1 MTLHWST
8 HQLTEYFTAVS
19 ASADEEVAI
28 RVAVERALEALD
40 AEVGAVLLA
49 GDDGVRGLTGL
60 PVTVLAEQLR
70 PAFHGEPVV
79 ELPLLGEANGAQAG
93 LGSDIDGELVVARVD
108 DEFSTEERQM
118 LQGMAQ
124 VLGLALRNLRIL
136 TTERALREE
145 RALEARQRLELLE
158 AVRARQALLETL
170 LSIQRAISRRE
181 PLQSVLDAVTDG
193 ASRLLGQ
200 APIALVLADPAE
212 PASLIVASRAHW
224 PEPAGT
230 ANAAREPA
238 AEAIAAEET
247 VCRSGP
253 SGELTLATPV
263 HVSGVVAG
271 SLVAVG
277 LDATD
282 PAAENAGLMSAF
294 GQQISLALTD
304 ARTVEAVREAY
315 RDPLTGLPNRKRF
328 LERLDQIL
336 EDPRIGTVVVL
347 FIDLD
352 RFKSVND
359 SLGHNAGDEL
369 LAAVSERILA
379 CLRTGDMAARLGG
392 DEFAVLLEG
401 VAVEEARAVE
411 EAQAV
416 AERIAV
422 QVAEPFQVAGRPVY
436 IGSSIG
442 IATRADCTAAGDM
455 LGNADVAMYRA
466 KRAGS
471 GQVVVFEPEMHAE
484 QLARLELRADLQ
496 NALAAGEFRLDV
508 QPLVR
513 LGTGELEGAEALL
526 RWHHPRRGLVPPDQF
541 IPITEETGLINE
553 IGRWVLRESLS
564 QVAGWRRSLPGL
576 TVSVNVSARQII
588 DPRFVTDVADAL
600 DFAGVPGSALTLE
613 LTETVLTT
621 DPARALTNLRLIK
634 ERGVRLAVDDFGTGY
649 SSLSYLRQF
658 PVDQVKI
665 DRSFVSGVTTSAQ
678 DNALVRAVVDL
689 GRALRL
695 EVVAEGIEDAEQ
707 LQALVRMECDLGQ
720 GYHLHR
726 PMDPR
731 LFADVIRLPR
741 PDLITISRG

>member
-19 ASADEEVAI
+19 ASDDEEVAI

-49 GDDGVRGLTGL
+49 GENGMRGLTGL
-60 PVTVLAEQLR
+60 PVTALAEQLR
-70 PAFHGEPVV
+70 PALFGEPTLR
-79 ELPLLGEANGAQAG
+79 LPLLGEANGARAA
-93 LGSDIDGELVVARVD
+93 LGSDIDGELVVARID

-145 RALEARQRLELLE
+145 RAREAKQRLDLLE
-158 AVRARQALLETL
+158 VVRVRQALLETL

-181 PLQSVLDAVTDG
+181 PLQSVLDAITEG

-200 APIALVLADPAE
+200 APVALALSDPAE
-212 PASLIVASRAHW
+212 PTSLIVASRAHW

-230 ANAAREPA
+230 ANAALELA
-238 AEAIAAEET
+238 AEAIAAGET
-247 VCRSGP
+247 VRRSEP
-253 SGELTLATPV
+253 SGDLLLATPV

-277 LDATD
+277 LDETD
-282 PAAENAGLMSAF
+282 SAAENISLMSAF

-315 RDPLTGLPNRKRF
+315 RDPLTGLPNRKLF

-336 EDPRIGTVVVL
+336 GDTRVEAVVIL

-379 CLRTGDMAARLGG
+379 CVRTGDLAARLGG

-401 VAVEEARAVE
+401 VSVEDARVI
-411 EAQAV
+411 

-422 QVAEPFQVAGRPVY
+422 EVAEPFPVAGRTVY

-442 IATRADCTAAGDM
+442 IAARAGGAAASEL

-484 QLARLELRADLQ
+484 QLTRLELRADLQ
-496 NALAAGEFRLDV
+496 NALVAGQFRLDV

-513 LGTGELEGAEALL
+513 LGTGELDGVEALL
-526 RWHHPRRGLVPPDQF
+526 RWHHPRRGIVLPDQF
-541 IPITEETGLINE
+541 ISITEETGLINE
-553 IGRWVLRESLS
+553 LGRWALRAAVSH
-564 QVAGWRRSLPGL
+564 VASWRRSLPDL
-576 TVSVNVSARQII
+576 TVSVNVSARQIA
-588 DPRFVTDVADAL
+588 DERFVTDVADAL
-600 DFAGVPGSALTLE
+600 DSAGVDGSALTLE
-613 LTETVLTT
+613 LAETVLTT
-621 DPARALTNLRLIK
+621 DPAKALTNLRLIK
-634 ERGVRLAVDDFGTGY
+634 KRGVRLSVDDFGTGH
-649 SSLSYLRQF
+649 SSLSSLRQF

-665 DRSFVSGVTTSAQ
+665 DRSFVSGVTRSAQ

-689 GRALRL
+689 GRALHL

-707 LQALVRMECDLGQ
+707 LQALVRMGCDLGQ

-726 PMDPR
+726 PMDPQ
-731 LFADVIRLPR
+731 LFADVIQQEGSGRSALMS
-741 PDLITISRG
+741 TASR

>member
-19 ASADEEVAI
+19 SSADEEVAI

-49 GDDGVRGLTGL
+49 GENGVRGLTGL
-60 PVTVLAEQLR
+60 PVTVPAEQVR
-70 PAFHGEPVV
+70 PAFRGEPTV
-79 ELPLLGEANGAQAG
+79 ELPLLGEANGAHAT
-93 LGSDIDGELVVARVD
+93 LGSDIDGELVVARID
-108 DEFSTEERQM
+108 DVFSTEERQM

-145 RALEARQRLELLE
+145 RAREARQRLELLE
-158 AVRARQALLETL
+158 VLRARQTLLETL

-181 PLQSVLDAVTDG
+181 PLQSVLDAITEGVSG
-193 ASRLLGQ
+193 LLGQ
-200 APIALVLADPAE
+200 APIALVLSDPAE
-212 PASLIVASRAHW
+212 PTSLIVASRAHW
-224 PEPAGT
+224 PESAGT
-230 ANAAREPA
+230 ANAALELA
-238 AEAIAAEET
+238 AEAIAVGDT
-247 VCRSGP
+247 VVRSGP
-253 SGELTLATPV
+253 SEDLRLATPV

-271 SLVAVG
+271 GLVAVG
-277 LDATD
+277 LDETD
-282 PAAENAGLMSAF
+282 SAVENISLLSAF

-315 RDPLTGLPNRKRF
+315 RDPLTGLPNRKLF

-336 EDPRIGTVVVL
+336 GDPRVEAVVIL
-347 FIDLD
+347 FVDLD

-379 CLRTGDMAARLGG
+379 CLRTGDLAARLGG
-392 DEFAVLLEG
+392 DEFAVLIEG
-401 VAVEEARAVE
+401 VSVEDARV
-411 EAQAV
+411 V
-416 AERIAV
+416 AERIAIE
-422 QVAEPFQVAGRPVY
+422 VAEPFHVAGRPVY

-442 IATRADCTAAGDM
+442 IAARAGGTTASEL

-466 KRAGS
+466 KRTGS

-484 QLARLELRADLQ
+484 QLTRLELRADLQ
-496 NALAAGEFRLDV
+496 HALVAGQFRLDV

-513 LGTGELEGAEALL
+513 LATGELEGVEALL
-526 RWHHPRRGLVPPDQF
+526 RWHHPRRGIVPPDQF

-553 IGRWVLRESLS
+553 IGRWALREAVSH
-564 QVAGWRRSLPGL
+564 VASWRRLLPGL
-576 TVSVNVSARQII
+576 TVSVNVSARQIT
-588 DPRFVTDVADAL
+588 DDRFVTDVADAL
-600 DFAGVPGSALTLE
+600 DSAGVDGSALTLE

-621 DPARALTNLRLIK
+621 DPAKALTNLRLIK
-634 ERGVRLAVDDFGTGY
+634 KRGVRLSVDDFGTGY

-665 DRSFVSGVTTSAQ
+665 DRSFVSGVTRSAQ

-689 GRALRL
+689 GRALHL
-695 EVVAEGIEDAEQ
+695 EVVAEGIEDVEQ
-707 LQALVRMECDLGQ
+707 LQALVRMGCDLGQ

-726 PMDPR
+726 PMDPQ
-731 LFADVIRLPR
+731 LFADVIQQGGRARSALMS
-741 PDLITISRG
+741 TSSM